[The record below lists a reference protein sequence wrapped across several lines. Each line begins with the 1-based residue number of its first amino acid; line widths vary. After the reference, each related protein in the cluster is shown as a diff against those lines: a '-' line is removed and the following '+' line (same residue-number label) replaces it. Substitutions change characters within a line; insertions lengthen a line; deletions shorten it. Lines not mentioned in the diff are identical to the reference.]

1 MAYEIGYR
9 KPPPSGQFK
18 KGKSGNPK
26 GRPKGSNN
34 FQTLLEQELAQTI
47 VVNENG
53 RRRSMTRLQAMVKR
67 IVAAALQ
74 GEVKQVQLLV
84 GLMRRED
91 AASATDELLP
101 DNYEALLE
109 AYVADRGRPATRKST
124 APAGVEVPDAEPGAF
139 PSSPA
144 GDRSKP

>member
-34 FQTLLEQELAQTI
+34 FLTLLERELAQTI

-53 RRRSMTRLQAMVKR
+53 RRKSMTRLQAMVKR

-84 GLMRRED
+84 GLMRREGP
-91 AASATDELLP
+91 ASGGAEELLP
-101 DNYEALLE
+101 DDYEAILE
-109 AYVADRGRPATRKST
+109 AYVA
-124 APAGVEVPDAEPGAF
+124 
-139 PSSPA
+139 
-144 GDRSKP
+144 SKGNP